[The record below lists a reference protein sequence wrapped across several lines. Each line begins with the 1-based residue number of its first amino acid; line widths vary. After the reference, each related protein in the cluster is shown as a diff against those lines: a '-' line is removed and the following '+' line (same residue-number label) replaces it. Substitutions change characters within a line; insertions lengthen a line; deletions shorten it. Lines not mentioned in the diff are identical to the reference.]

1 MGIYLFGQEKGGVGK
16 TSLAANVAAMRAVA
30 GHEVLLVDTDRQES
44 ASIWAAARFEYAKA
58 PPVTCVKKTGRL
70 GRDVAELAMKYET
83 VIIDAG
89 GRDAQEL
96 RQAMAICDRMIIP
109 IRPSQFDTWALTKMA
124 QLVHEIQDL
133 TGQKLNASVL
143 LNAVPTN
150 PSIREA
156 EEMRTALEDYADV
169 FPTLPFQIMERIA
182 FRRSARDGLSV
193 VELSGRET
201 DAKANEEMGK
211 LYREIFDENF
221 AFAVADSAA

>member
-1 MGIYLFGQEKGGVGK
+1 VGIYLFGQEKGGVGK
-16 TSLAANVAAMRAVA
+16 TSLAANIAAMRTLA
-30 GHEVLLVDTDRQES
+30 GQEVLFVDTDRQES

-58 PPVTCVKKTGRL
+58 RPVTCIKKTGRL
-70 GRDVAELAMKYET
+70 GRDIAELGMKYET

-96 RQAMAICDRMIIP
+96 RQSMAICDRMIIP

-124 QLVHEIQDL
+124 QLVHEIQDM
-133 TGQKLNASVL
+133 TGDKINASVL

-156 EEMRTALEDYADV
+156 EEMRTALEGYADL

-193 VELSGRET
+193 VELTGR
-201 DAKANEEMGK
+201 DRDPKANEEMGK
-211 LYREIFDENF
+211 LYEEIFNEAY
-221 AFAVADSAA
+221 AFAAQDDAA